1 MCATRDPCART
12 ARRIS
17 NSRRTIMPGAKMSPT
32 KPRTDR
38 APPLCAHVRNEDW
51 RLPCLRSGRS
61 PGTRTGGGQARQDH
75 LANVPVDVASG
86 QRFFDDHQHTGCG
99 RVTFEGFPRVGFYPT
114 SDDDGGDTSS
124 LEMSCRVGIG
134 ADAETVDPPR
144 SHRCH
149 DGIDHALPASDSQD
163 CHDYLSFLR
172 LVAATDSPQRE
183 STGVVCN
190 RRLPPLN
197 TDQPR
202 WQVSGRD
209 RISGLA
215 NALISPMIIERIEDL
230 GTCQAWV
237 LGDLF
242 TDFQK

>member
-1 MCATRDPCART
+1 
-12 ARRIS
+12 
-17 NSRRTIMPGAKMSPT
+17 
-32 KPRTDR
+32 
-38 APPLCAHVRNEDW
+38 
-51 RLPCLRSGRS
+51 
-61 PGTRTGGGQARQDH
+61 
-75 LANVPVDVASG
+75 
-86 QRFFDDHQHTGCG
+86 
-99 RVTFEGFPRVGFYPT
+99 
-114 SDDDGGDTSS
+114 
-124 LEMSCRVGIG
+124 
-134 ADAETVDPPR
+134 
-144 SHRCH
+144 
-149 DGIDHALPASDSQD
+149 
-163 CHDYLSFLR
+163 DYLSFLR

-242 TDFQK
+242 TDFQKVRPPVRGQYSCQLLRIDAPSGGSVARDVQKGGIEHRVELLAQRAKFENVGDNELHRQVTSGCLVLGTFDGGGRPIDADYGVATRG